1 MDQRGEARGDQSSK
15 IGNDSGLALRRKA
28 AQLEICELLK
38 WRDMGKRDPR
48 IDDYIAKAADFA
60 KPILTHLR
68 ELIHTG
74 CPDVEE
80 TIKWRNPSFTHKGLL
95 CGIAAFK
102 QYCVIG
108 FWKEALLFDKKN
120 PSAIPD
126 RITSVTELPAD
137 KILLGHIKEAVRLNN
152 EGAKILRPKPKP
164 RTELVVPNDLLAALK
179 KNKPALATFE
189 DFSYSHKKE
198 YVEWITEAK
207 HEETRT
213 QRLATAVAWIAEG
226 KARNWKYERC

>member
-1 MDQRGEARGDQSSK
+1 MAKLDT
-15 IGNDSGLALRRKA
+15 
-28 AQLEICELLK
+28 
-38 WRDMGKRDPR
+38 R
-48 IDDYIAKAADFA
+48 IDDYIAKSAGFA

-68 ELIHTG
+68 ELIHAG
-74 CPDVEE
+74 CPEVEE
-80 TIKWRNPSFTHKGLL
+80 TIKWRNPSFMHKGLL

-108 FWKEALLFDKKN
+108 FWKEALLFDRKN

-126 RITSVTELPAD
+126 RITSVTQLPSE
-137 KILLGHIKEAVRLNN
+137 KILLGYIKEAVRLNN
-152 EGAKILRPKPKP
+152 KGTKIPRPKPKP

-179 KNKPALATFE
+179 KNKPALAAFE

-198 YVEWITEAK
+198 YVEWITQAK
-207 HEETRT
+207 REETRT
-213 QRLATAVAWIAEG
+213 QRLATAVSWIAAG